1 MKECEISFA
10 TTHCKKAFPGI
21 FTLTL
26 QERMYTGE
34 TLYLQSLRDDIWD
47 EINFAITYCT
57 HCKKSF
63 SDILTLT
70 LYERMFADET
80 LYMHCSLCEMTFKM
94 K

>member
-1 MKECEISFA
+1 MKECEISFV
-10 TTHCKKAFPGI
+10 TTHCTHCKKAFPDI

-34 TLYLQSLRDDIWD
+34 THLQSLRDDIWD
-47 EINFAITYCT
+47 EISFAII

-80 LYMHCSLCEMTFKM
+80 LYMQFFEMTFKM